1 MAASKKQS
9 YLHGAAILAAG
20 VVIIK
25 ILGAV
30 YKIPLYNMIG
40 DEGTA
45 QFGVAYNIYSLLLT
59 ISTAGLPIALSR
71 MIAEADTLGRPRQV
85 RRIFNVALATFMVLG
100 FVCTAVMFLFPNQL
114 ATIISGKDT
123 AGKSI
128 LALSP
133 AVFFVCLI
141 SAYRGYTQGHS
152 NMIPTSISQILEVV
166 CKLIFGLSLAY
177 LALKLGKGISMAA
190 AGAIAGVSIG
200 SIIAAVYL
208 FIVTRPQLS
217 ERIPEDCTDQADPSG
232 RIFATLIKI
241 GVPIALGSCLLNVIN
256 LVDTHQVID
265 RLQHA
270 AGYSAQDADILYGI
284 YFKVQTLFNLPS
296 AFIVPLTTSIIP
308 AIAAYRARKEYKDMA
323 RVSESSMRIT
333 TLFALPMGIG
343 LTVLSYPIVNVIYP
357 GSNAAG
363 PGLLAFFGIAAYFVC
378 FAQMTTA
385 ILQASGHEKLSICI
399 MPVGGIVKIVI
410 NWFLIGDPKIGIY
423 GATIGTLACYVVMCL
438 ANVYFIMRLLP
449 EKPKLTRVFVK
460 PLAASLVM
468 GAAAWAVYSLL
479 YKLLSDSSLLLS
491 SGRRTWLLLT
501 ASMLAGVVVGI
512 AVYAVLI
519 VALRAITLDDVSYLP
534 KGEKIAKLLHLNGGD
549 NGKLHTKG

>member
-1 MAASKKQS
+1 MAAPKKQS

-100 FVCTAVMFLFPNQL
+100 FVCSAVMFLFPNQL

-152 NMIPTSISQILEVV
+152 NMIPTSISQIIEVV

-217 ERIPEDCTDQADPSG
+217 ERIPDSCTDTADPSG

-270 AGYSAQDADILYGI
+270 AGYSAQEADILYGA
-284 YFKVQTLFNLPS
+284 YFKVQTLFNLPA

-308 AIAAYRARKEYKDMA
+308 AIAAYRTKGDYKGMA
-323 RVSESSMRIT
+323 LVSESSMRIT

-343 LTVLSYPIVNVIYP
+343 LSVLSYPIVNVLYP
-357 GSNAAG
+357 TINSSG
-363 PGLLAFFGIAAYFVC
+363 PGLLAIFGIAAYFVC

-399 MPVGGIVKIVI
+399 MPVGGIVKIAI
-410 NWFLIGDPKIGIY
+410 NWVLIGNPKIGIY

-438 ANVYFIMRLLP
+438 ANVYFIMRFLP
-449 EKPKLTRVFVK
+449 EKPKLFRVFIK
-460 PLAASLVM
+460 PLIASIIM

-479 YKLLSDSSLLLS
+479 HKMLPDRLL
-491 SGRRTWLLLT
+491 
-501 ASMLAGVVVGI
+501 MLAGAMIVGVVVGI
-512 AVYAVLI
+512 VIYAVLI
-519 VALRAITLDDVSYLP
+519 IALRAITLDDVGYLP
-534 KGEKIAKLLHLNGGD
+534 KGEKIAKLLRLNGGG
-549 NGKLHTKG
+549 NGKLHS